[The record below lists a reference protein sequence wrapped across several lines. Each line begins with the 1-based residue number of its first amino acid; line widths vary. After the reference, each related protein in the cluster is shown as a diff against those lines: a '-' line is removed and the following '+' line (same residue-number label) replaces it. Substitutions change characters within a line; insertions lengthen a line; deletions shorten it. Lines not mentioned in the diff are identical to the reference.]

1 MTSTAGRVAAI
12 LAALAIVIALL
23 FFGREGAA
31 RVPAFAAWVRSL
43 GFWGPAAFIAA
54 FGLAAVL
61 LFPALVLIVAGGT
74 LWGVVLGT
82 VYVMLG
88 AALGSTLAF
97 FAARYLVRGY
107 VQRYV
112 DHHPKLAAIDRAVE
126 NEGLRLVFLLRLSPL
141 VPFILL
147 NYVLGISRVRYRDYL
162 GGLAGMIPVVVMY
175 VYAGKVAGDFASL
188 ASGVAAPRGAAYYS
202 FVALGL
208 AATIV
213 ATLLITKAA
222 QRAVQQK
229 V

>member
-1 MTSTAGRVAAI
+1 MTLGRLALLILLVAAAVTLLLFGREAAGRV
-12 LAALAIVIALL
+12 
-23 FFGREGAA
+23 
-31 RVPAFAAWVRSL
+31 PQFAAWVRSL

-54 FGLAAVL
+54 FGIGAVL
-61 LFPALVLIVAGGT
+61 LFPALVLILAGGA

-126 NEGLRLVFLLRLSPL
+126 QEGLRLVFLLRLSPI

-162 GGLAGMIPVVVMY
+162 GGLAGMIPVALMY
-175 VYAGKVAGDFASL
+175 AYAGRVAGDIATL
-188 ASGVAAPRGAAYYS
+188 ASGAATPRGPAYYALI
-202 FVALGL
+202 ALGL
-208 AATIV
+208 VATIAATV
-213 ATLLITKAA
+213 LLTRAA
-222 QRAVQQK
+222 QRAVQQR

>member
-1 MTSTAGRVAAI
+1 MSLGRAAMLIAAI
-12 LAALAIVIALL
+12 GVVVVLL
-23 FFGREGAA
+23 LFGREAAA
-31 RVPAFAAWVRSL
+31 RVPVFAAWVRSL
-43 GFWGPAAFIAA
+43 GFWGPAAFVAT
-54 FGLAAVL
+54 FGIAAVL
-61 LFPALVLIVAGGT
+61 LFPAMVLIVAGGA

-97 FAARYLVRGY
+97 FASRYLVRGY

-112 DHHPKLAAIDRAVE
+112 DNHPKLAAIDRAVE
-126 NEGLRLVFLLRLSPL
+126 QEGLRLVFLLRLSPI

-162 GGLAGMIPVVVMY
+162 GGLAGMVPVVLMY
-175 VYAGKVAGDFASL
+175 VYAGKVAGDLASL
-188 ASGVAAPRGAAYYS
+188 ASGVAAPRGAAYYV
-202 FVALGL
+202 FIALGL

-213 ATLLITKAA
+213 ATALVTKAA

>member
-1 MTSTAGRVAAI
+1 MTSRVARAAAI

-23 FFGREGAA
+23 FFGREAAA
-31 RVPAFAAWVRSL
+31 RVPAVRGVGPFARLLGPRRVHCRVRRRRR
-43 GFWGPAAFIAA
+43 PA
-54 FGLAAVL
+54 VSR
-61 LFPALVLIVAGGT
+61 LVLIVAGGA

-88 AALGSTLAF
+88 AAVGSTLAF
-97 FAARYLVRGY
+97 FASRYLVRGY

-126 NEGLRLVFLLRLSPL
+126 NEGLRLVFLLRLSPV

-147 NYVLGISRVRYRDYL
+147 NYVLGISRVRFRDYL

-188 ASGVAAPRGAAYYS
+188 ASGVAAPRGAAYYALI
-202 FVALGL
+202 ALGL

-213 ATLLITKAA
+213 ATVLLTRAA
-222 QRAVQQK
+222 QRAVQQR

>member
-1 MTSTAGRVAAI
+1 MTVGRAAALVAAI
-12 LAALAIVIALL
+12 AIIVTLL
-23 FFGREGAA
+23 VFGREAAA
-31 RVPAFAAWVRSL
+31 RVPLFAAWVRSL
-43 GFWGPAAFIAA
+43 GFWGPAAFVAA
-54 FGLAAVL
+54 FGIAAVL
-61 LFPALVLIVAGGT
+61 LFPAMVLIVAGGA

-112 DHHPKLAAIDRAVE
+112 DNHPKLAAIDRAVE
-126 NEGLRLVFLLRLSPL
+126 QEGLRLVFLLRLSPI

-147 NYVLGISRVRYRDYL
+147 NYVLGISRVRYRDYI
-162 GGLAGMIPVVVMY
+162 GGLAGMVPVVLMY
-175 VYAGKVAGDFASL
+175 VYAGKVAGDLASL
-188 ASGVAAPRGAAYYS
+188 ASGVAAPRGAAYYT
-202 FVALGL
+202 FIALGL
-208 AATIV
+208 GATIV
-213 ATLLITKAA
+213 ATALITKAA